1 MDKKISYGKLYS
13 TKISDNQKKK
23 KNNYNNIIQNI
34 KQKSNQKAYFP
45 KNNNFKTKNNPG
57 FVNKEIPPKDII
69 LNKEIEKNKLKN
81 NYINTTPKMKKIS
94 NDYNE
99 ENYKTEI
106 KNKKFETI
114 ESNSK
119 KIENDDDG
127 LVTSFERKP
136 SELKSPDTISENS
149 FTSSY
154 EEEKSKYNEEKSKEN
169 SQNIKEKTS
178 HYNDDIKD
186 NHTYSELEE
195 NELIYIE
202 RINSGQDG
210 EKEKLSTIEKDKN
223 DKKKYEKQDN
233 NNNNINLTEKEIKQR
248 EREKKKEK
256 YKNIEIKTKMT
267 TRQTTDVKNIK
278 GNNNNKILVNKNP
291 SQLIINTERE
301 SANSKIN
308 NIIQIN
314 IYNKGENSTY
324 IPVNQRKKL
333 LVNKI
338 ILDSKRKKFTK
349 TNSLKF
355 LDTDLPS
362 MESKERNGKLFLSNT
377 KDNEKK
383 FYAITNTDERNKYKK
398 KHISINYLKDNNYNT
413 NINKLTLENL
423 RLRDSI
429 SNRKSNPK
437 INFENKISNCLSQTL
452 EISNEYVPKKRYIK
466 DKIIEFPNEKIN
478 KKIEKDTQ
486 ITLKKNSV
494 LITKTTNNKLLLN
507 TQNSNKTKSINNV
520 SKPPSTSRLKKEIL
534 SQHPIY
540 EPKKLGVIRLRS
552 AEKVGTY
559 INYSNMSYDPNQF
572 LNNKIKDILS
582 AAYIKNINNTS
593 YDNKNNINNK
603 KNLYFGNTILK
614 KNTKILHKK
623 FIELNKSFKGLKY
636 KNPPYNLGLI
646 KSRFINSMNNINNI
660 NTMANSSFDGRKGYS
675 LGNTN
680 NFYYSNNKVINN
692 PLIFGK
698 SNDKNNIFSSLTNLL
713 NQNERY
719 SLNNIYERTSPN
731 NNNLS
736 LNHNSSCEFGLNEPM
751 KNQRNQT
758 QLINLIGNNFLGPN
772 IVQNNPTI
780 NVSNSPRN
788 INTINIHNLFPQ
800 QFIVND
806 NIIQNNNS
814 ISINFED
821 LIILQKLL
829 KEIIISLA
837 KNKVMG
843 NECFEFLNYYYNSS
857 IYCQLE
863 KLFSN
868 QIDSN
873 EIRININYTLM
884 SIMICYDY
892 SFEKDLLDKAYST
905 LSDIL
910 KLNYKNLM
918 LIYEYILNKITKD
931 SLSNKWVL
939 KLNLIVRE
947 SNYNDLSQSIFNGY
961 NMTIVEKI
969 SYNTNIIIQNL
980 RYLLKNLK
988 SSKNDCLTSIF
999 KKIREKTYEEINL
1012 FFRENILRITNI
1024 KGSIL
1029 GSVFLQRNNKFRTL
1043 PSPYVRTKN
1052 NKEFSLVLDLDETL
1066 IYFKTKNDGEE
1077 GGVLKVR
1084 PGINE
1089 FLDEVGKY
1097 YELILFTTATQ
1108 DYADVLIDAIEED
1121 KIYFDHRLYREHAVI
1136 IDNDFVKDLT
1146 RIGRPLDKIII
1157 VDNMPQNF
1165 RLQKENGIIIKAFW
1179 GEDIYDT
1186 ALLDLIPILVNI
1198 AKDGGDVR
1206 KSLVKYKDDI
1216 FKNVTSCIS
1225 KGDI

>member
-1 MDKKISYGKLYS
+1 MDKKIPYGKVYS
-13 TKISDNQKKK
+13 TKVSDNEKNKKYNYH
-23 KNNYNNIIQNI
+23 NNNQDI
-34 KQKSNQKAYFP
+34 KQKISQKAYFP
-45 KNNNFKTKNNPG
+45 KNNNFKTKKNTC
-57 FVNKEIPPKDII
+57 FVKKEAAPKDEI
-69 LNKEIEKNKLKN
+69 LNKEIEKNKVKN
-81 NYINTTPKMKKIS
+81 NYINTTPKKKRIT
-94 NDYNE
+94 NDYIG
-99 ENYKTEI
+99 ENYRTII

-119 KIENDDDG
+119 KIENDDED

-136 SELKSPDTISENS
+136 SELKSPDTISEDS

-154 EEEKSKYNEEKSKEN
+154 EEEKSNNEEKSKEN
-169 SQNIKEKTS
+169 SQNIKEKTNN
-178 HYNDDIKD
+178 YNDDMRD
-186 NHTYSELEE
+186 DHSYSELKE

-202 RINSGQDG
+202 RIASGKDE
-210 EKEKLSTIEKDKN
+210 EKEKLSTNEKDKN
-223 DKKKYEKQDN
+223 DKKKNDIQDN
-233 NNNNINLTEKEIKQR
+233 NNNNNNLNEKEIKQR

-256 YKNIEIKTKMT
+256 YRNIEIKTKMT
-267 TRQTTDVKNIK
+267 TRQTTYAKNIK
-278 GNNNNKILVNKNP
+278 DNNNKKIVNKSP
-291 SQLIINTERE
+291 SELIINTERE
-301 SANSKIN
+301 SATSQIN

-314 IYNKGENSTY
+314 IHNNGENSTY

-338 ILDSKRKKFTK
+338 ISNSKIKNFIK
-349 TNSLKF
+349 TNSLNI

-362 MESKERNGKLFLSNT
+362 VEINERNEKIFLSNT
-377 KDNEKK
+377 KNNEKK
-383 FYAITNTDERNKYKK
+383 FYAITNTDERNRYKK
-398 KHISINYLKDNNYNT
+398 KLLNNNYSKDNNYNSDVT
-413 NINKLTLENL
+413 KLNLENL
-423 RLRDSI
+423 RFRASI
-429 SNRKSNPK
+429 SNRKSNPN
-437 INFENKISNCLSQTL
+437 INFKNKISNCISQTL
-452 EISNEYVPKKRYIK
+452 EISKEYIPKKRYIK
-466 DKIIEFPNEKIN
+466 DKKIEFPKEKIN
-478 KKIEKDTQ
+478 KKNEKDTQ
-486 ITLKKNSV
+486 IILKKNSV
-494 LITKTTNNKLLLN
+494 LITKTTNNKLRLN
-507 TQNSNKTKSINNV
+507 SQNSNKIKSINNE
-520 SKPPSTSRLKKEIL
+520 SKPQSDNSLKKEI
-534 SQHPIY
+534 SSKQTIY

-552 AEKVGTY
+552 AEKAGTY
-559 INYSNMSYDPNQF
+559 INYNNMSYDPNQF
-572 LNNKIKDILS
+572 LNNKIKDVLS
-582 AAYIKNINNTS
+582 AAYSKNIDNTS
-593 YDNKNNINNK
+593 YDNKNNISNK
-603 KNLYFGNTILK
+603 KKIYFGNTILK
-614 KNTKILHKK
+614 KNTKFLHKK
-623 FIELNKSFKGLKY
+623 FIELNNSYKRLKY

-646 KSRFINSMNNINNI
+646 KSPFFNSMNNIKNL
-660 NTMANSSFDGRKGYS
+660 NTMTNSSFDGGKDYS
-675 LGNTN
+675 LRNTN
-680 NFYYSNNKVINN
+680 SFYYSNNKVINN
-692 PLIFGK
+692 PLIFSK
-698 SNDKNNIFSSLTNLL
+698 LNNKNNSLSSLTNLL

-731 NNNLS
+731 NKNLL
-736 LNHNSSCEFGLNEPM
+736 LNHNSSYEFGLNDPM
-751 KNQRNQT
+751 KNQKNQT

-772 IVQNNPTI
+772 IIQNNPTI
-780 NVSNSPRN
+780 NLSNSPRD
-788 INTINIHNLFPQ
+788 INTINIHNLFPHN
-800 QFIVND
+800 FIVND
-806 NIIQNNNS
+806 NRIQNTNS
-814 ISINFED
+814 LSINFED

-829 KEIIISLA
+829 KEIIISLN
-837 KNKVMG
+837 KNKVME
-843 NECFEFLNYYYNSS
+843 NECFDFWNYYYNSS

-910 KLNYKNLM
+910 KLNYKNLI
-918 LIYEYILNKITKD
+918 LIYEYILKKITKA

-939 KLNLIVRE
+939 KICSIVRE
-947 SNYNDLSQSIFNGY
+947 SNYNDYNHLIFNGY

-988 SSKNDCLTSIF
+988 SNKNDCLTNIF
-999 KKIREKTYEEINL
+999 KKIREKTYEEINK

-1029 GSVFLQRNNKFRTL
+1029 GSVFLQKNSQFRTL

-1066 IYFKTKNDGEE
+1066 IYFNTKNNGEE
-1077 GGVLKVR
+1077 EGVLKVR

-1108 DYADVLIDAIEED
+1108 DYADVLIDAIEENQ
-1121 KIYFDHRLYREHAVI
+1121 IYFDHRLYREHAII

-1186 ALLDLIPILVNI
+1186 ALLDLIPILVNV
-1198 AKDGGDVR
+1198 AKEGGDVR